1 MTNPPNLLRFQGAA
15 MASTSMS
22 GLCLAVDDLGTQRP
36 KETLEKRPT
45 LENVVLTRQN
55 PGKVKVIAQ
64 ELNTP

>member
-1 MTNPPNLLRFQGAA
+1 